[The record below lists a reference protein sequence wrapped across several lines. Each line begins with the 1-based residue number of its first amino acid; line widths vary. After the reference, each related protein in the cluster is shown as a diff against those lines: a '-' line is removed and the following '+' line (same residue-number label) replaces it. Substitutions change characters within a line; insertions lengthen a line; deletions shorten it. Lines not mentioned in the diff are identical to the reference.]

1 MIIDDELHALKE
13 MERVLQEI
21 DELEIIGTYQDGL
34 EAFERMAKQKP
45 DIVFLDI
52 EMPEISG
59 IHLFNQITEAYGFI
73 SIIFVTAYDQY
84 AIKAFE
90 LNAMDYILKPIEE
103 ERIRQ
108 AIKRA
113 EIYNRMVEQ
122 ETENCT
128 LRIECF
134 KRFSL
139 YKDNKLVNL
148 SWRSK
153 KCEELLAFTV
163 CHKGDY
169 VSKAKIVDALWP
181 DADREKGYNN
191 LYATV
196 YYLKKKMKE
205 AGIELAIESKKDKM
219 RLDITAVE
227 VDIIKFEALY
237 KENKMEE
244 IKELYKAML
253 LEEHDYPWCMTLQQK
268 YDMMYMQ
275 I

>member
-1 MIIDDELHALKE
+1 MIIDDELHGLRE
-13 MERVLQEI
+13 MQRVLQEI
-21 DELEIIGTYQDGL
+21 GGLEIIGAYQDGL
-34 EAFERMAKQKP
+34 KAFLSITEQKP
-45 DIVFLDI
+45 DIIFLDI

-59 IHLFNQITEAYGFI
+59 IQLFNQIIETYGFI
-73 SIIFVTAYDQY
+73 SIVFVTAYDQY

-90 LNAMDYILKPIEE
+90 LHAMDYILKPIEE

-113 EIYNRMVEQ
+113 ELYNKMVDQ
-122 ETENCT
+122 ETESCSI
-128 LRIECF
+128 RIECF

-148 SWRSK
+148 NWRSK
-153 KCEELLAFTV
+153 KCEELLAFV
-163 CHKGDY
+163 ACHKGDY

-205 AGIELAIESKKDKM
+205 VGIGLAIESKKDKM
-219 RLDITAVE
+219 RLDVTCIE
-227 VDIIKFEALY
+227 IDIIKFEAFY
-237 KENKMEE
+237 KDNKSKEAKE
-244 IKELYKAML
+244 IYKAML
-253 LEEHDYPWCMTLQQK
+253 LEEHDYLWCMTLQQK